1 MDTIDDEVAKGR
13 VRRRRY
19 SDEFKASVIAQ
30 CMRPGVSVAR
40 IALEHGMN
48 ANLLRRWVTNA
59 ERVAGSGGAL
69 AVGPALLQG
78 VDPAGHQFVSVP
90 IETGSPAMVP
100 IEVEL
105 HRGPLRVKVKW
116 PAGASTECGTW
127 LRELLR

>member
-1 MDTIDDEVAKGR
+1 MDTIEKEVPGRR

-30 CMRPGVSVAR
+30 CMRPGVSMAR
-40 IALEHGMN
+40 IALEHGLN

-59 ERVAGSGGAL
+59 ERDASPGVAL
-69 AVGPALLQG
+69 AIGTEPQRGDEPVMSE
-78 VDPAGHQFVSVP
+78 FVRVP
-90 IETGSPAMVP
+90 IATTAPAMAP

-105 HRGPLRVKVKW
+105 HRGPLRVKVRW
-116 PAGASTECGTW
+116 PTSVAPECAGW

>member
-1 MDTIDDEVAKGR
+1 MDTIDNEVPEGR

-30 CMRPGVSVAR
+30 CMRPGVSMAR
-40 IALEHGMN
+40 IALEHGLN

-59 ERVAGSGGAL
+59 ERASGSGGAL
-69 AVGPALLQG
+69 AIGTAMQRA
-78 VDPAGHQFVSVP
+78 VDPVGHQFVSVP
-90 IETGSPAMVP
+90 IETNAPTMPP

-105 HRGPLRVKVKW
+105 HRGPLRVKVRW
-116 PAGASTECGTW
+116 PTSAAPECVGW